1 MITNLARLEEE
12 LDATNSKINISR
24 WNSLNNSFIAESKPA
39 LADRTQ
45 CVEQIER
52 VRRKSLQILRED
64 IEELIKTHLS
74 IERILIRQTQHA
86 KI

>member
-1 MITNLARLEEE
+1 MITNLTRLEQE
-12 LDATNSKINISR
+12 LDTIDSRITNSR
-24 WNSLNNSFIAESKPA
+24 ENSLHNSFIEESKPA

-52 VRRKSLQILRED
+52 VRRKSLRRQRED

-74 IERILIRQTQHA
+74 IERILIRQSQHA

>member
-24 WNSLNNSFIAESKPA
+24 WNSLNNSFIADSKPD

-52 VRRKSLQILRED
+52 ARRKSLQILRED